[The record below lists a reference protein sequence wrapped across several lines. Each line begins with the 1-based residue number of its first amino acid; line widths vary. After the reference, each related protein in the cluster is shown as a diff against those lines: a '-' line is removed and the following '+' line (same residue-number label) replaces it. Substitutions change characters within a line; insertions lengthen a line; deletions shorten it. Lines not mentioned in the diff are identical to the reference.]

1 MKTALLIGASGL
13 VGSALTQL
21 LIEDSHFSKIIVFTR
36 RPLEI
41 ADDKLQEHIIDF
53 ASPQNWQHLVQG
65 DVLFSALGTTLKQAG
80 TKEAQFKIDYTYQLD
95 FARAAA
101 ENDVPVYVLVSAASA
116 NPRSMLFY
124 TRIKG
129 ELERD
134 VKKLAFQ
141 SISIIQ
147 PSLLYGKRQTSRLG
161 EKLSYLF
168 LKFFNSFGQL
178 KKYRPIAA
186 DIVAKALMNAALQAD
201 RGISTYT
208 LDKIFQ
214 LSEIKFNK
222 K

>member
-1 MKTALLIGASGL
+1 MKTAILIGATGL
-13 VGSALTQL
+13 VGSALIQL

-36 RPLEI
+36 RALEI

-80 TKEAQFKIDYTYQLD
+80 SKEAQFKIDYTYQLN

-116 NPRSMLFY
+116 NPKSMLFY

-147 PSLLYGKRQTSRLG
+147 PSLLYGKRQTPRLG

-168 LKFFNSFGQL
+168 LKFFNSIGQL
-178 KKYRPIAA
+178 KKYRPIGA
-186 DIVAKALMNAALQAD
+186 DVVAKALMNAALQAD
-201 RGISTYT
+201 RGSNTYA